1 MLPLFMAASAQ
12 QYTAELS
19 PVSPEELGD
28 WASVSAPFRL
38 YPSLEHPLKREGPE
52 PALSLFGVL
61 TLSGKAFPLMLAVL
75 PDGEPYL
82 VADMNRDWILSQ
94 NEWHKALP
102 LGQGAWGWQLEFPLD
117 SGPYTMAMVWQEGKA
132 YLFLIGGA
140 PRAAVLKLGDKEVK
154 VALLDANLNG
164 YYDDEGYEGDVLAV
178 DVDGDG
184 VLHAE
189 RDGHERFR
197 LEEPFTVGKR
207 SYKLSSVSPDGSRLT
222 VVPTAYVP
230 PKPPLYVGAKAIDF
244 SFISTD
250 EKKISLK
257 DLRGKVVLLD
267 FWASWCGPCVRE
279 LPNVK
284 EVYRRFHDRGFE
296 IIGINLDLDKEQ
308 FEDFIQ
314 EYGITWPQY
323 FDGLGW
329 DNKIAKLY
337 RVTAIPATY
346 LLDDQG
352 IIRAK
357 NVRGEKLAQEVEK
370 LIAELEEKKAAVSEA
385 SREEDQ
391 KASLPSN
398 LPSLVQVPKEILVVS
413 VPEGASLFPGGEVR
427 LEVGLKNGSQYPAED
442 VELTVT
448 DLPQGV
454 EAEGTSLK
462 EVPAFGE
469 RAASVVLRSSGVQPG
484 EYTAKVKIRYHYCIG
499 DSCFQ
504 MSQEAPLRI
513 VVSEK
518 APAQAVVK
526 PKGRGFEPWWL
537 LLVLG
542 VGLILVW
549 FLRGSGLLVLFL
561 GIGLLAGAFLY
572 LGAVRGQVSQ
582 ARQVAS
588 VLCTSCVG
596 IEEAVHVEP
605 SLSEETVEALKELVR
620 PVHLEVYHAEWCH
633 SCPYAMA
640 MAREFSRAN
649 PMIQVEFINASTDPS
664 RAEGVGIVRSGHLV
678 VPAIRCRETGE
689 VITGIHDL
697 EARLLQMVL
706 EAGR

>member
-1 MLPLFMAASAQ
+1 MLSLFLATSAQ
-12 QYTAELS
+12 EYTVKLS
-19 PVSPEELGD
+19 PASPKELGD
-28 WASVSAPFRL
+28 WASASAPFRL
-38 YPSLEHPLKREGPE
+38 HPSLEHPLKREGPE

-61 TLSGKAFPLMLAVL
+61 TLAGKAFPLMLAVL

-82 VADMNRDWILSQ
+82 VADMNRDWILSRD
-94 NEWHKALP
+94 EWHKALP

-117 SGPYTMAMVWQEGKA
+117 SGPYTMVMVWPEGKA

-140 PRAAVLKLGDKEVK
+140 PRAGILKLGDRKVK

-164 YYDDEGYEGDVLAV
+164 YYNDEGYEGDVLAV

-207 SYKLSSVSPDGSRLT
+207 SYKVSNVSPDGFLLT

-244 SFISTD
+244 SFTSVRG
-250 EKKISLK
+250 KKISLK

-308 FEDFIQ
+308 FENFIR
-314 EYGITWPQY
+314 ENGITWPQY

-329 DNKIAKLY
+329 DNRIAKLY

-346 LLDDQG
+346 LLDDRG

-357 NVRGEKLAQEVEK
+357 NVRGEKLAQAVGKLVE
-370 LIAELEEKKAAVSEA
+370 ELEAKRKSQAAQGPQTPPITIPPTVVES
-385 SREEDQ
+385 
-391 KASLPSN
+391 
-398 LPSLVQVPKEILVVS
+398 PKEILEIS
-413 VPEGASLFPGGEVR
+413 VPEGISPPPQGELR
-427 LEVGLKNGSQYPAED
+427 LEVGLKNGSRYPAED

-448 DLPQGV
+448 DLPQGM

-469 RAASVVLRSSGVQPG
+469 RAASVTLRSSGVQPG
-484 EYTAKVKIRYHYCIG
+484 EYTAEVKVRYHYCIG

-513 VVSEK
+513 IVSEK
-518 APAQAVVK
+518 VPAQAVAK

-549 FLRGSGLLVLFL
+549 FLRGSGLFVLFL

-572 LGAVRGQVSQ
+572 LGTVKGQVSQ

-596 IEEAVHVEP
+596 IEEASRVEP
-605 SLSEETVEALKELVR
+605 RLSKETLEALAELAR

-633 SCPYAMA
+633 SCPYAME

-649 PMIQVEFINASTDPS
+649 PMVQVEFIDAGTDPS
-664 RAEGVGIVRSGHLV
+664 RAEAVGIMRSGHLV

-697 EARLLQMVL
+697 EARLLEMVL